1 MIIKKMA
8 IPRRAM
14 LRGLGAGVALPLL
27 DAMVPALSVVAR
39 AATTPTRRLGFVYVP
54 NGANMVTWTPP
65 TTGANF
71 TLSPTLAPLAPFQHQ
86 MVVATGL
93 SNREADS
100 QGDGSGEH
108 PRASAGWLTG
118 VHAKRTEGADIQA
131 GTSAD
136 QIAARDIGKDS
147 PVPSLEMGLESN
159 YGVGNCNNGYACVYQ
174 GTVAWRTPTTPLSPE
189 VNPRVIFERLFG
201 EGGST
206 SERLARMRKDASI
219 LDWVM
224 EDTARLRKS
233 LGASDQHTVNQYLDS
248 VREIERRIQK
258 SEAKAAASTMP
269 TSLQRPVGVPETY
282 DEHARLMYD
291 LQWLAY
297 QVDATRV
304 FTFVMGREN
313 GGQSYP
319 ASGVLD
325 QHHGTSHHQG
335 DPIKL
340 EKINKINKYHVSL
353 LAYFLD
359 KLKSTPDGDGTLLD
373 HSMILYGAG
382 LSDGDQHSHLQ
393 LPMVVVGGGAGQ
405 LQGNRHIEYVKD
417 TPMSNFL
424 LSVLDKVGVKHE
436 KLGDSTARAAL

>member
-1 MIIKKMA
+1 MIITKMA
-8 IPRRAM
+8 IPRRTV
-14 LRGLGAGVALPLL
+14 LRGLGASLALPLL
-27 DAMVPALSVVAR
+27 DAMVPALSVVAK
-39 AATTPTRRLGFVYVP
+39 AATRPTPRLGFVYIP
-54 NGANMVTWTPP
+54 NGANMLSWTPP
-65 TTGANF
+65 TAGANF
-71 TLSPTLAPLAPFQHQ
+71 DLSPTLMPLAPYKNQL
-86 MVVATGL
+86 VVATGL
-93 SNREADS
+93 SNKEADS

-136 QIAARDIGKDS
+136 QIAARELGKDTAL
-147 PVPSLEMGLESN
+147 PSLETGLESS

-174 GTVAWRTPTTPLSPE
+174 GTVAWRTPTMPLPPE
-189 VNPRVIFERLFG
+189 VNPRVVFERLFG
-201 EGGST
+201 EGGNT
-206 SERLARMRKDASI
+206 AERLARMRTDASI

-233 LGASDQHTVNQYLDS
+233 LGSADQSTVNQYLEA

-258 SEAKAAASTMP
+258 SEAKAAESTMP
-269 TSLQRPVGVPETY
+269 TTLQRPVGVPETY

-291 LQWLAY
+291 LQWLAF

-340 EKINKINKYHVSL
+340 EKLNKINKYHVTL
-353 LAYFLD
+353 FAQFLD
-359 KLKSTPDGDGTLLD
+359 KLRSTPDGDGTLLD

-393 LPMVVVGGGAGQ
+393 LPMVIVGGGAGQ
-405 LQGNRHIEYVKD
+405 LKGNRHIEYVRD
-417 TPMSNFL
+417 TPMSNLL
-424 LSVLDKVGVKHE
+424 LSVLDKVGVKAE
-436 KLGDSTARAAL
+436 RLGDSTARAEL